1 VKPGKPTPPPS
12 PESQAGTPGTI
23 DLTVGELLDAEQAAA
38 ILGVKVTTL
47 REWVRQGRIPC
58 IRLGP
63 RATRWTRSILADFCA
78 ENFDP
83 GRRF

>member
-1 VKPGKPTPPPS
+1 MNPTRPPS
-12 PESQAGTPGTI
+12 RSPTSRASEPI
-23 DLTVGELLDAEQAAA
+23 DLTVGDLLDAEQAAA
-38 ILGVKVTTL
+38 ILGVEVTTL

-83 GRRF
+83 GRY